1 MPIFFPTRRYLHVGF
16 LGTIAAFV
24 VLLYLVGVVG
34 NQQYIANREAVNQID
49 HTGRLRMLGQRVVQ
63 KAILIRNGS
72 VSSEVNSQLA
82 TAKTEFETTLSALKS
97 GNADLELDPANNSN
111 SVAFIESRWQEL
123 SKLLQEPM
131 SASTQDHQLA
141 RLSSVGDELLQA
153 CQKLMTAERR
163 HLTEGQIALHRIL
176 LGCIVPM
183 LFLGATTLWLW
194 QRRGRL
200 LFSEETLRATEK
212 LLAQTQVSEARS
224 KSLMASSLDPLITI
238 NARGIVQTASDSVET
253 VLGWKPNEL
262 IGRNVNVLMPEPY
275 RSEHDGYLENYQR
288 TGLSKLL
295 GKSRELAAARRDGTV
310 VPAVVTLWRVDLP
323 DQSEP
328 MFMGTIRD
336 ITERKQAEAELKR
349 FRVALDVSPDSVF
362 LIDRESM
369 RFVDVNET
377 ASASMGYSRDEL
389 LGMGPQDVKPQMSKQ
404 ELALKFD
411 EIIESQDQIGAIQ
424 TVHRRKNGSTFSVEV
439 ALRALK
445 VDHGTI
451 LIASVRDITER
462 IRSEAELEAL
472 NKQLVDTARRV
483 GKAEVATSV
492 LHNVGNVLNSVN
504 VSAGLVQDKICESG
518 VASLVKA
525 VSIMEQRLDDLGTYV
540 TEDERGKHLPKFL
553 IDVSRQIAGDEEV
566 ILNEVNSLIGNID
579 HIKTI
584 VSTQQTYA
592 AGVSGVVEE
601 VSLAELLEDAI
612 RINKASMKRHA
623 VEIIQQFDDMA
634 PVLVDKQKL
643 LQIVVNLISNAKY
656 ACIESDNEVC
666 RLVVSLRHLG
676 EDRVSIEVQDN
687 GIGIAVENLTR
698 IFAHGFTN
706 RNEGHGFGLHSA
718 ALATEE
724 LDGSLTAFS
733 DGPGAGATFT
743 LEIPY
748 QRAEVSVCTT

>member
-1 MPIFFPTRRYLHVGF
+1 MSISFLTRRYLHVGF

-97 GNADLELDPANNSN
+97 GNANLELDPASH
-111 SVAFIESRWQEL
+111 SDTVAAIAFIESRWQEL
-123 SKLLQEPM
+123 SKLSQEPM
-131 SASTQDHQLA
+131 SAATQDHQLA

-153 CQKLMTAERR
+153 CQELMTAERR
-163 HLTEGQIALHRIL
+163 ELTEGQMALHRIL
-176 LGCIVPM
+176 LSCIVPM
-183 LFLGATTLWLW
+183 LLLGATTLWLW

-200 LFSEETLRATEK
+200 LFAEETLRTTTE
-212 LLAQTQVSEARS
+212 LLAATQVSEARS

-275 RSEHDGYLENYQR
+275 RSEHDGYLENYRR

-295 GKSRELAAARRDGTV
+295 GKSRELAAARRDGRV
-310 VPAVVTLWRVDLP
+310 IPATVTLWRVDLP

-336 ITERKQAEAELKR
+336 ITER
-349 FRVALDVSPDSVF
+349 
-362 LIDRESM
+362 
-369 RFVDVNET
+369 
-377 ASASMGYSRDEL
+377 
-389 LGMGPQDVKPQMSKQ
+389 
-404 ELALKFD
+404 
-411 EIIESQDQIGAIQ
+411 
-424 TVHRRKNGSTFSVEV
+424 
-439 ALRALK
+439 
-445 VDHGTI
+445 
-451 LIASVRDITER
+451 

-472 NKQLVDTARRV
+472 NKQLVNTARRV
-483 GKAEVATSV
+483 GKAEIATSV

-504 VSAGLVQDKICESG
+504 VSAGLVQDKIRESG
-518 VASLVKA
+518 VSSLVKA

-540 TEDERGKHLPKFL
+540 TKDERGKHLPQFL
-553 IDVSRQIAGDEEV
+553 IDVSRQIAGDEEI

-612 RINKASMKRHA
+612 RINTASMKRHA
-623 VEIIQQFDDMA
+623 VEIIRQFDDMA
-634 PVLVDKQKL
+634 PVLVDKKKL

-656 ACIESDNEVC
+656 ACMESENEVY
-666 RLVVSLRHLG
+666 RLVVSLRRSG
-676 EDRVSIEVQDN
+676 EDRVTIEVQDN
-687 GIGIAVENLTR
+687 GVGIAAKNLTR
-698 IFAHGFTN
+698 IFAHGFTT
-706 RNEGHGFGLHSA
+706 RIEGHGFGLHSA

-724 LDGSLTAFS
+724 LDVSLTAFS

>member
-1 MPIFFPTRRYLHVGF
+1 

-34 NQQYIANREAVNQID
+34 NQQYIANRKAVNRID
-49 HTGRLRMLGQRVVQ
+49 HTGRLRMLGQRVVL

-72 VSSEVNSQLA
+72 VSSEVNSQFA
-82 TAKTEFETTLSALKS
+82 TARTRFETTLSALKS
-97 GNADLELDPANNSN
+97 GNADLELDPASNSN
-111 SVAFIESRWQEL
+111 TVAAIAFVESQWQEL
-123 SKLLQEPM
+123 SKLSQEPM

-153 CQKLMTAERR
+153 CQELMTAGRR
-163 HLTEGQIALHRIL
+163 ELAEGQVALRRIL

-194 QRRGRL
+194 QRRGGL
-200 LFSEETLRATEK
+200 LFAEESLRATEK
-212 LLAQTQVSEARS
+212 LLAATQVSEARS

-262 IGRNVNVLMPEPY
+262 IGENVNVLMPEPY
-275 RSEHDGYLENYQR
+275 RSEHDGYLENYRR

-310 VPAVVTLWRVDLP
+310 ISATVTLWRVDLP

-336 ITERKQAEAELKR
+336 ITER
-349 FRVALDVSPDSVF
+349 
-362 LIDRESM
+362 
-369 RFVDVNET
+369 
-377 ASASMGYSRDEL
+377 
-389 LGMGPQDVKPQMSKQ
+389 
-404 ELALKFD
+404 
-411 EIIESQDQIGAIQ
+411 
-424 TVHRRKNGSTFSVEV
+424 
-439 ALRALK
+439 
-445 VDHGTI
+445 
-451 LIASVRDITER
+451 

-472 NKQLVDTARRV
+472 NKQLVNTARRV
-483 GKAEVATSV
+483 GKAEIATSV

-504 VSAGLVQDKICESG
+504 VSAGLVQDKIRESG
-518 VASLVKA
+518 VSSLVKA

-540 TEDERGKHLPKFL
+540 TKDERGKHLPRFL
-553 IDVSRQIAGDEEV
+553 IDVSRQIAGDEQI

-584 VSTQQTYA
+584 VTTQQTYA

-612 RINKASMKRHA
+612 RINTASMKRHA
-623 VEIIQQFDDMA
+623 VEIIRQFDDMA

-656 ACIESDNEVC
+656 ACMESENEVY
-666 RLVVSLRHLG
+666 RLVVSLRRSG

-687 GIGIAVENLTR
+687 GVGIVAENLTR
-698 IFAHGFTN
+698 IFAHGFTT
-706 RNEGHGFGLHSA
+706 RIEGHGFGLHSA

-748 QRAEVSVCTT
+748 QRTEVSVCTT